1 MTTGDCFVLLAA
13 GNSVFA
19 GGGEGNLAI
28 RRPRRRIARTVVPAS
43 IAKQRRHHNH
53 SPQNKLLQHKNLTPK
68 YNLYP
73 APKQPPRAQAPKKN
87 VFVII

>member
-13 GNSVFA
+13 AGNNIVA

-28 RRPRRRIARTVVPAS
+28 LRPRRGIARTVVPAS

-53 SPQNKLLQHKNLTPK
+53 TPQNKLLQHKKPH
-68 YNLYP
+68 P
-73 APKQPPRAQAPKKN
+73 
-87 VFVII
+87 